1 MASMSGI
8 TIEVTRHSRSAEV
21 VLPMHKRTELGLELG
36 TDPVPCFVLGIFQE
50 GDNCDGYGAYA
61 LCELLNGRIVYASPE
76 KVRFVDTELNRTAG
90 ANPVV
95 TNFEYYKDAILRIT
109 DTGKDFALT
118 GDTIAVCE
126 DIPCALCTFFHK
138 EYGIPCVLAKNAWMC
153 QEHK

>member
-8 TIEVTRHSRSAEV
+8 TIEVTMPRRSAEV
-21 VLPMHKRTELGLELG
+21 VLPMYKRTELGLELG

-50 GDNCDGYGAYA
+50 GNNYDGYDTYA
-61 LCELLNGRIVYASPE
+61 LCELLDGRIVYASPE
-76 KVRFVDTELNRTAG
+76 RVRFVDTELNRTAG

-109 DTGKDFALT
+109 NTGKNFALT
-118 GDTIAVCE
+118 DDTIAVCE
-126 DIPCALCTFFHK
+126 DIPCALCTFHK
-138 EYGIPCVLAKNAWMC
+138 KYNVPCAAAKYEWMC